1 MVNCSLMG
9 ADWTK
14 LYFWQYAAMMAEW
27 NLRHSDG
34 KETPVASPGGHERM
48 RKAMA
53 AQTRH

>member
-1 MVNCSLMG
+1 MVNCAIMG
-9 ADWTK
+9 VDWTA
-14 LYFWQYAAMMAEW
+14 LRYWQYASLMAEW

-34 KETPVASPGGHERM
+34 KSEPTASPGGHDRM